1 MSVLNS
7 EVIDGMAVDINENAL
22 RLLIQKNTVV
32 NIQENYKNEQVQL
45 FAYSVN
51 NSTRFQAHL
60 KRHGVKIEKQ
70 FGLRGLIR
78 GLYFLLSYKNKRI
91 YISEKEIL
99 YF

>member
-70 FGLRGLIR
+70 FGLRGLIMISCSGR
-78 GLYFLLSYKNKRI
+78 SMFKKTFL
-91 YISEKEIL
+91 IL
-99 YF
+99 KLKKH